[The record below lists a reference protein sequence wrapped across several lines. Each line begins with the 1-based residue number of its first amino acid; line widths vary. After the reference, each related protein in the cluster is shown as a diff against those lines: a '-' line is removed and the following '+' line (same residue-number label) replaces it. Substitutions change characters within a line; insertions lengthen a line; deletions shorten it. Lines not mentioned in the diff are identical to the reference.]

1 MKLGL
6 ESCSGTM
13 ERDFMGLNSKDSV
26 VAVKE
31 EVVEVCKESGAILF
45 NFVRIC
51 SVFDMIRIDF
61 VRIYSVFDLI
71 GTDLVQIC
79 LVVDLIITD

>member
-31 EVVEVCKESGAILF
+31 EAVEVCKE
-45 NFVRIC
+45 
-51 SVFDMIRIDF
+51 
-61 VRIYSVFDLI
+61 SVFDLI
-71 GTDLVQIC
+71 GTDLVRIC
-79 LVVDLIITD
+79 LVFDLIITD